1 MLDFC
6 KIFIKELKNKST
18 KDDMFGSFKCF
29 WLIMF
34 FMAFFIIIVGITIT
48 MDTQ

>member
-6 KIFIKELKNKST
+6 KIFIKEFKNKST

-34 FMAFFIIIVGITIT
+34 FMLFFILLVGSTIILDIR
-48 MDTQ
+48 